1 MKKTSHFMILI
12 YKFINQIK
20 RIIMPNK
27 YVDFVSDSHLIEC
40 ISELYTKYLNAK
52 TSYTKKDFNKN
63 KVDVFKMLFDKKF
76 NNLDDEN
83 LIEKEISRQVD
94 RTIVNAI
101 GDFHEKILS
110 GVIGYSKV
118 PSGIDIKSDDN
129 KIFIELKNKH
139 NTVKGEDNKSIFTKL
154 KGEIDKNPG
163 SKAYFARIL
172 DKKSTN
178 KQWCFSHKDTE
189 YTNGNILIIS
199 GDQLYKIITGKDNS
213 LFQLYKKLPLA
224 IDDFLITID
233 KDNKSDN
240 VKSTA
245 MKEFTADTSISN
257 RSIIDEIT
265 FSNYNYYLG
274 FDEL

>member
-1 MKKTSHFMILI
+1 
-12 YKFINQIK
+12 
-20 RIIMPNK
+20 MPNK
-27 YVDFVSDSHLIEC
+27 YVEFVSDKHLTNC

-52 TSYTKKDFNKN
+52 ASYTKTDFNKN

-76 NNLDDEN
+76 NNLDDED

-101 GDFHEKILS
+101 GDFHENILN
-110 GVIGYSKV
+110 GVDGYSKV
-118 PSGIDIKSDDN
+118 PAGIDIKSDDN
-129 KIFIELKNKH
+129 KVFIELKNKH

-154 KGEIDKNPG
+154 KGEIDKNPD

-178 KQWCFSHKDTE
+178 KQWSFSHKKTE
-189 YTNGNILIIS
+189 YTDENVLIIS

-213 LFQLYKKLPLA
+213 LFELYQNLPQA
-224 IDDFLITID
+224 IDDFLATIPD
-233 KDNKSDN
+233 DQKSDD
-240 VKSTA
+240 VESTA
-245 MKEFTADTSISN
+245 MKEFTADIGKSN

-265 FSNYNYYLG
+265 FSNYSYYLG

>member
-1 MKKTSHFMILI
+1 MA
-12 YKFINQIK
+12 NQ
-20 RIIMPNK
+20 
-27 YVDFVSDSHLIEC
+27 YVDFVSDKHLLNC

-63 KVDVFKMLFDKKF
+63 KVDIFKMLFDKKF
-76 NNLDDEN
+76 NNLDDED

-101 GDFHEKILS
+101 GDFHENILN
-110 GVIGYSKV
+110 GVDGYSKV
-118 PSGIDIKSDDN
+118 PAGIDIKSDDN
-129 KIFIELKNKH
+129 KVFIELKNKH

-154 KGEIDKNPG
+154 KGEIDKNPD

-178 KQWCFSHKDTE
+178 KQWRFSHKKTE
-189 YTNGNILIIS
+189 YTNENVLIIS
-199 GDQLYKIITGKDNS
+199 GDQLYKIITGSDNS
-213 LFQLYKKLPLA
+213 LFELYQNLPQA
-224 IDDFLITID
+224 IDDFLATIPD
-233 KDNKSDN
+233 EQKSDN
-240 VKSTA
+240 VESTA
-245 MKEFTADTSISN
+245 MKEFTIDIAKSK

-274 FDEL
+274 FDKL